1 MAASLGRTMA
11 VWLGSFLT
19 IASLLAMR
27 RLVPLVPLL
36 LAGVL
41 TGVITLARFF
51 YTQRKPR

>member
-11 VWLGSFLT
+11 MWLGSFLT
-19 IASLLAMR
+19 VASLLAMR

-41 TGVITLARFF
+41 TGAITLIRFF
-51 YTQRKPR
+51 YVQRKSR

>member
-11 VWLGSFLT
+11 IWLGSFLT
-19 IASLLAMR
+19 VASLLAMR

-41 TGVITLARFF
+41 TGVITLIRFF
-51 YTQRKPR
+51 YVQRKSR